1 MKNTLSIRTVLRK
14 DKMNQEGQC
23 PIYLM
28 VNLNKKKFKLST
40 GHWIEVKNWDFD
52 LSAPKRKFPNLRR
65 KLRLDVMKLEEFFL
79 EKTARNEYVTPEL
92 IKSFY
97 KGEDD
102 FDFYVYYN
110 KFLKS
115 KSKKVRHSTMK
126 SYYGTFRALKEFK
139 PDLLMAEIDLKLIK
153 RFDSYLRDDIGLADG
168 GAWNRHKNIKAV
180 LNKAKEDGVLSANP
194 YDRFSVK
201 RPKSKNHFLDEDEL
215 VSIGVL
221 SCLSE
226 SLELTRDRFLLSC
239 YTGLRFSD
247 INTLKW
253 EHIQKDGTIRKVM
266 VKTDKL
272 IMLPISPVAK
282 SLLNKYKSSG
292 RETVFPRISNQKVNK
307 GLKKI
312 AEMAEVRHDL
322 TFHVARHSFGY
333 LLGKSGVN
341 AFKIM
346 ELMGHA
352 KISQSVV
359 YVNANTSD
367 LEDAVKNAPLFCA

>member
-14 DKMNQEGQC
+14 DKMNQGGLS
-23 PIYLM
+23 PIYLSIS
-28 VNLNKKKFKLST
+28 LNKKKFKLST
-40 GHWIEVKNWDFD
+40 GQWLEEKDWNFD
-52 LSAPKRKFPNLRR
+52 QSAPKRKFPNLKR
-65 KLRLDVMKLEEFFL
+65 KLRLDVMNLEDFFL
-79 EKTARNEYVTPEL
+79 EKTARNEFVTPEL
-92 IKSFY
+92 IKNYY

-102 FDFYVYYN
+102 YDFYVYFD

-126 SYYGTFRALKEFK
+126 SYHGTYRAFKEFK
-139 PDLLMAEIDLKLIK
+139 SDLLMAEIDLKLIK

-180 LNKAKEDGVLSANP
+180 LNKAKEDGVLNSNP

-201 RPKSKNHFLDEDEL
+201 RPKSKNHFLDEDDL
-215 VSIGVL
+215 MSISVVPW
-221 SCLSE
+221 LSE
-226 SLELTRDRFLLSC
+226 SLELTKDRFLLSC

-253 EHIQKDGTIRKVM
+253 EHIQKDGTIRKLM
-266 VKTDKL
+266 IKTDKY
-272 IMLPISPVAK
+272 ITLPISPVAK
-282 SLLNKYKSSG
+282 ALLDKYKG
-292 RETVFPRISNQKVNK
+292 LGLETVFPRISNQKVNK

-312 AEMAEVRHDL
+312 AELSEVRLDL

-352 KISQSVV
+352 KINQSVV

-367 LEDAVKNAPLFCA
+367 LEDAMKNVPFFNA